1 MCLVV
6 QSCTPLFDPLD
17 YSPPGSSVHEIFQA
31 RVLERLLFPSPGSPS
46 DPGIEPMSPVS
57 PSLQVDLL
65 PAEPSGK
72 SRKGHSMDIII
83 IIIIINLWVFTKCST

>member
-1 MCLVV
+1 MCSVI

-31 RVLERLLFPSPGSPS
+31 RVLERLLFPSPS
-46 DPGIEPMSPVS
+46 DPGIEPRSPVS

-72 SRKGHSMDIII
+72 SRKGHS
-83 IIIIINLWVFTKCST
+83 INDNNNKLVGVY